1 MTNKASMYMNVGTGS
16 VDSMENWIAESPDFY
31 TEHKSAKTQLDSLVE
46 VELDEDGH
54 WVEV

>member
-1 MTNKASMYMNVGTGS
+1 MTNKASMYMSVGTGS

-31 TEHKSAKTQLDSLVE
+31 TERKSAKAQLDSLVE

>member
-1 MTNKASMYMNVGTGS
+1 MTNKASMYMSVGTGS
-16 VDSMENWIAESPDFY
+16 VDTMENWIAESPYFY
-31 TEHKSAKTQLDSLVE
+31 TEHKSAKAQLDSLVE

>member
-1 MTNKASMYMNVGTGS
+1 MANKASMYMNVGTGS

-31 TEHKSAKTQLDSLVE
+31 TEDKSAKTQLDSLVE
-46 VELDEDGH
+46 VELGEDGH